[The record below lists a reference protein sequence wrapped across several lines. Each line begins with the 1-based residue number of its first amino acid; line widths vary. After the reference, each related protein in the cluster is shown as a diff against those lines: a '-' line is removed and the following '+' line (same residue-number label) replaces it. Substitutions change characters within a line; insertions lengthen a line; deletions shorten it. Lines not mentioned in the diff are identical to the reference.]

1 MCGDIREKAQEYY
14 RIPSILTQKAP
25 EVSRNC
31 AICGFSDSPS
41 LKVEPRLYFK
51 IDLKLIFKNFPPC
64 ICRSA
69 NTVLRKPPCNDFA
82 DHIIAALTPAF
93 FWDFMRRH
101 CAASDFIIQ
110 AVVYFFGLCAFW
122 DFSSRYIL
130 FRLEYCC
137 AEKGASL
144 CRWIGTNCF
153 AAGEA
158 GSL

>member
-69 NTVLRKPPCNDFA
+69 NTVLRKPQCNDFA
-82 DHIIAALTPAF
+82 DHIIAAQTPAF
-93 FWDFMRRH
+93 FETSCGGTALLRTLLYKLSFT
-101 CAASDFIIQ
+101 FL
-110 AVVYFFGLCAFW
+110 VYAHFG
-122 DFSSRYIL
+122 I
-130 FRLEYCC
+130 FRPDIFYS
-137 AEKGASL
+137 A
-144 CRWIGTNCF
+144 
-153 AAGEA
+153 
-158 GSL
+158 